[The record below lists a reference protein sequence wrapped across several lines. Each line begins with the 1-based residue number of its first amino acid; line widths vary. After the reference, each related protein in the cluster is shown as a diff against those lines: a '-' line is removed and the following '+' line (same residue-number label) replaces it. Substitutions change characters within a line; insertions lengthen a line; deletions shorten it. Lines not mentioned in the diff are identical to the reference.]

1 MGGESAERNKF
12 GGSSKDYD
20 GEFNEVVWIERG
32 GRSLGRVECCGYSRG
47 AVDKIKGDN
56 SSQA

>member
-32 GRSLGRVECCGYSRG
+32 RRILDGRVRSVGSKR
-47 AVDKIKGDN
+47 
-56 SSQA
+56 